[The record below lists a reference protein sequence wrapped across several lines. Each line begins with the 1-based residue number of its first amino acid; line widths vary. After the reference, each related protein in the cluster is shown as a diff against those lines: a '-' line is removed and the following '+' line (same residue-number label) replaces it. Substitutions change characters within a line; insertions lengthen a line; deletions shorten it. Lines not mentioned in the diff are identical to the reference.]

1 MSGPDVAELLDLKPM
16 PAEGGMW
23 AQTWRDANG
32 TAIYFL
38 LQPDDFSALHRL
50 EGPELW
56 HHYAGDAVD
65 MVLLHPDGT
74 VERPVLG
81 DHLERGERP
90 FVAVPTGVWMGAATA
105 REWSLVG
112 TTMSPPF
119 AAEQFE
125 LGDREDLIRSF
136 PAAAA
141 DVVRLTRA
149 VER

>member
-1 MSGPDVAELLDLKPM
+1 MSGADVAELLDLKPM

-23 AQTWRDANG
+23 AQTWRDSHG

-38 LQPDDFSALHRL
+38 LQADDFSAMHRL
-50 EGPELW
+50 ESPELW

-81 DHLERGERP
+81 DGLERGERP
-90 FVAVPTGVWMGAATA
+90 FVAVQSGVWMGASTA
-105 REWSLVG
+105 GEWSLVG
-112 TTMSPPF
+112 TTMAPPF
-119 AAEQFE
+119 TAEQFD

-136 PAAAA
+136 PDARA
-141 DVVRLTRA
+141 DIVRLTRA
-149 VER
+149 GT